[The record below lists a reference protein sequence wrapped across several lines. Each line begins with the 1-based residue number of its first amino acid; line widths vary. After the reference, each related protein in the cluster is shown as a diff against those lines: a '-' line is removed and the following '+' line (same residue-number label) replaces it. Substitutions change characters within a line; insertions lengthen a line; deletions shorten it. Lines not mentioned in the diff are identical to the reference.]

1 MVITSQ
7 KKRHTKRLLLV
18 AAIVVVLL
26 PIAYLIYGYV
36 SFNVWLSEDSG
47 ALESYPTVL
56 VKKGEVLR
64 EDDPWDKNAQM
75 IDMAITQRNSMGRLV
90 VLLSRS
96 EIRYNLFRTRAYVKI
111 FLETSLPNDVQ
122 RTAKV
127 KALNVLA
134 REKGKWHVR
143 AIQDIAIE

>member
-1 MVITSQ
+1 MTSRE
-7 KKRHTKRLLLV
+7 KRRRKRLLLL
-18 AAIVVVLL
+18 AGIVVVLL
-26 PIAYLIYGYV
+26 PIIYLLYGYV
-36 SFNVWLSEDSG
+36 SFNIWLSEDSG

-56 VKKGEVLR
+56 VRKGAVLR
-64 EDDPWDKNAQM
+64 EDDPWDKNVQM
-75 IDMAITQRNSMGRLV
+75 IDRAIIQRNSMGRLV

-96 EIRYNLFRTRAYVKI
+96 EIRYNVFRTRAYVKI

-134 REKGKWHVR
+134 REKGEWHVK